1 MALPLVSREQHS
13 WGTLT
18 VRGAP
23 PAIKPKQGGIQE
35 CIERRRGPA
44 TGKSEYPGD
53 KFYHGLARFPGDP
66 QAFTTSKR
74 DWDEKR
80 AQRGMTKKIEDFY
93 DDADAMN

>member
-1 MALPLVSREQHS
+1 MALPLVSREKHS

-23 PAIKPKQGGIQE
+23 PAIKHTGIRGMV
-35 CIERRRGPA
+35 ERRQAPA
-44 TGKSEYPGD
+44 TGESEYPGD